1 MKLINNLPTWE
12 HEDFIM
18 RNPMVDYK
26 IDNIVIGWMIIDKDT
41 DVPVSFQMTFS
52 KEELTR
58 YLKVFDNLV
67 SLAVGAIVSTIIN
80 ESVSYITN
88 YVDTHDFEYLN
99 YEHTMDHVE
108 FLSKLRFEV
117 HTWFVHDNINILRS
131 FEELIKEKLNEYEQ
145 SIRKS

>member
-12 HEDFIM
+12 HEDFVI

-26 IDNIVIGWMIIDKDT
+26 AGNMVIGWMIVDKDT
-41 DVPVSFQMTFS
+41 DVPEYFQISFT
-52 KEELTR
+52 KKELTM
-58 YLKVFDNLV
+58 YCQIFDNLV
-67 SLAVGAIVSTIIN
+67 SLAVGVMVNTIIN

-88 YVDTHDFEYLN
+88 YVDTHDFENLN

-117 HTWFVHDNINILRS
+117 QTWFIHDNINILKS
-131 FEELIKEKLNEYEQ
+131 FEELIKEKLNEH
-145 SIRKS
+145 R